1 VSAQVSSNGAER
13 EARRTAAVILEV
25 LAGLRSASEASE
37 VLGMALAR
45 YYVLERRAV
54 SGMVDG
60 LGPRPRGRPRTD
72 EERARQLTAEV
83 ERLQGEVA
91 RLESLH
97 RLSQRAIG
105 VPVEPA
111 RGAKP
116 GGGVRKPSRGRAK
129 PRAGRVLARLREQDR
144 APKAATRTESG
155 VARGAV
161 GG

>member
-111 RGAKP
+111 RAGKAGRR
-116 GGGVRKPSRGRAK
+116 GGKVSRRRAK
-129 PRAGRVLARLREQDR
+129 PRAGRVLSRLREQDP
-144 APKAATRTESG
+144 APKGPARTESV

-161 GG
+161 DG

>member
-111 RGAKP
+111 RAGKATD
-116 GGGVRKPSRGRAK
+116 GSVQTERAHCFDRLEVAIGRSR
-129 PRAGRVLARLREQDR
+129 
-144 APKAATRTESG
+144 ESSLDY
-155 VARGAV
+155 VHTQVVEHSRDL
-161 GG
+161 